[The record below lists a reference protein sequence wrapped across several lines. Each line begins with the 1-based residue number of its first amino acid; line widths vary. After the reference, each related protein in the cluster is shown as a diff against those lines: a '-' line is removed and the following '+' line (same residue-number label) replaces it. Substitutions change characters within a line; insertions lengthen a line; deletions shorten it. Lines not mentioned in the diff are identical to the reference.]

1 MSYEYTSS
9 DDSAVR
15 IDNNEIAKVYRGDTN
30 KDVTITLTFTKGN
43 GSASIGFTVTVKKT
57 IKTTV
62 EMPEPTSTTVA
73 GVTTFSTNVTYG
85 GLSELGITQM
95 EFVVIKTNTVTGEIT
110 GRGSDIITINPSAT
124 IDNTESIPVSA
135 SVGECGSG
143 EEIKYYLWDKNH
155 VSLIDKAPSKI
166 SGLTATPKAKGVEL
180 VWEDTYDDSGIAP
193 TYNIYRDNEDVPI
206 DTNVSGTRYLVGS
219 ARLDSTHSYR
229 VVPVDNRGSESVPSK
244 SIKTEA
250 NTLLEWIYINSLISS
265 IDQGLKLKERTNNT
279 GDSQGIIVAK
289 EDNSQYLNAGRQ
301 ISYFT
306 TGEYVSAYK
315 PIIYFEKPNTILRD
329 ERDLV
334 FEIMY
339 YDHGKN
345 GETDKVPITFVYNS
359 ALNGNADATKFAR
372 KEVAIPS
379 SGREGWR
386 FIAIR
391 VTDAELRNSENSSR
405 ASFGFMMSNGLQ
417 TNVVAI
423 HKVSVTRYN
432 DYGIELEAGIPTSV
446 PYTQ

>member
-143 EEIKYYLWDKNH
+143 E
-155 VSLIDKAPSKI
+155 
-166 SGLTATPKAKGVEL
+166 
-180 VWEDTYDDSGIAP
+180 
-193 TYNIYRDNEDVPI
+193 
-206 DTNVSGTRYLVGS
+206 
-219 ARLDSTHSYR
+219 
-229 VVPVDNRGSESVPSK
+229 
-244 SIKTEA
+244 
-250 NTLLEWIYINSLISS
+250 
-265 IDQGLKLKERTNNT
+265 
-279 GDSQGIIVAK
+279 
-289 EDNSQYLNAGRQ
+289 
-301 ISYFT
+301 
-306 TGEYVSAYK
+306 
-315 PIIYFEKPNTILRD
+315 
-329 ERDLV
+329 
-334 FEIMY
+334 
-339 YDHGKN
+339 
-345 GETDKVPITFVYNS
+345 
-359 ALNGNADATKFAR
+359 
-372 KEVAIPS
+372 
-379 SGREGWR
+379 
-386 FIAIR
+386 
-391 VTDAELRNSENSSR
+391 
-405 ASFGFMMSNGLQ
+405 
-417 TNVVAI
+417 
-423 HKVSVTRYN
+423 
-432 DYGIELEAGIPTSV
+432 
-446 PYTQ
+446 